1 MNKKERKI
9 KLSKKL
15 NDLANELTAIADDIE
30 RTAGPKGI
38 GWLYTNRTP
47 TSLLIRTVVFALE
60 EVDNC
65 FDLAEK
71 KKFWDNIW
79 PVPKAENYSR
89 KDFI

>member
-9 KLSKKL
+9 KISKKL

-30 RTAGPKGI
+30 RVSGPNGI

-47 TSLLIRTVVFALE
+47 TSLLIRTAVFALE

-65 FDLAEK
+65 FDLTPNRKRIWKLK
-71 KKFWDNIW
+71 K
-79 PVPKAENYSR
+79 
-89 KDFI
+89 